1 VTSLPS
7 DSRII
12 YLDHAATSF
21 PKPEGV
27 KQAVLEYLERYAA
40 NPGRS
45 GHSLS
50 LEASRVLFAAR
61 ETIATFFHVDDSRKV
76 IFTCNVTE
84 ALNLAIYGITRQGD
98 RVVTTSMEHNAVMR
112 PLRNLEAKG
121 IIQLTVVPSSPE
133 GFADIP
139 GIAQAMRSGKP
150 RLLVVNHAS
159 NVTGTLLDLKRISEI
174 KGSAYLLVDAAQ
186 SAGCVPIEL
195 DSLDVDLFAFT
206 GHKALQGPQGT
217 GGLIFK
223 TGSEPVFP
231 LIRGGTGSHS
241 EFEQQPDFFPDKYES
256 GTPNG
261 CGVAGLA
268 AGVRAVMERGV
279 RAIRDHEK
287 RMTEGLL
294 KRLNGLERVRVFGPM
309 DPEKQTAVVSIQ
321 VDGMSPSDVG
331 LRLDRDF
338 GICVRTGL
346 HCAPAAHRTLRSFPQ
361 GTVRIS
367 MGIANT
373 MDDVERIVEALQ
385 WIISR

>member
-1 VTSLPS
+1 MTPLSG
-7 DSRII
+7 DNRII
-12 YLDHAATSF
+12 YLDQAATSF

-27 KQAVLEYLERYAA
+27 KQAVLDYLERYAA

-50 LEASRVLFAAR
+50 LEASRSLFDAR
-61 ETIATFFHVDDSRKV
+61 ETIAAFFHVDDSRKV
-76 IFTCNVTE
+76 IFTRNVTE
-84 ALNLAIYGITRQGD
+84 ALNLAIFGITRQGD

-112 PLRNLEAKG
+112 PLRDLEARG

-139 GIAQAMRSGKP
+139 GIARAVHLEKP

-159 NVTGTLLDLKRISEI
+159 NVTGTLVDLKRISEL

-186 SAGCVPIEL
+186 SAGAVPIEL
-195 DSLDVDLFAFT
+195 DALDVDLFAFT

-223 TGSEPVFP
+223 TGREAVLP

-241 EFEQQPDFFPDKYES
+241 EFEQQPDFLPDKYES

-268 AGVRAVMERGV
+268 AGVRSLMERGV
-279 RAIRDHEK
+279 QAIRDHEK
-287 RMTEGLL
+287 HMTEGLL
-294 KRLNGLERVRVFGPM
+294 KGLNGLERVRVFGPM

-321 VDGMSPSDVG
+321 VDGMSPSEVG
-331 LRLDRDF
+331 LRLDRDCS
-338 GICVRTGL
+338 ICVRTGL
-346 HCAPAAHRTLRSFPQ
+346 HCAPAAHRTIQSFPQ

-367 MGIANT
+367 MGMSNS
-373 MDDVERIVEALQ
+373 MEDVERTVEALR
-385 WIISR
+385 WLTSL